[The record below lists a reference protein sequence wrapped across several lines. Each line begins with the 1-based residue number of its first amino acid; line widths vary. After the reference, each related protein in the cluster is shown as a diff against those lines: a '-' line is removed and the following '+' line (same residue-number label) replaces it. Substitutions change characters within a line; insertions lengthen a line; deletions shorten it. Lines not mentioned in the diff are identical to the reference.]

1 MNTELKFGTR
11 VLAWDKDKSK
21 AVKGKFVAHDKLYTL
36 NPYCVL
42 PDGDVETNLF
52 TNCELDLDATEFLSG
67 DVVEVSHNRLNW
79 QTAKFVGK
87 IPIDGYGYGFGV
99 ILDSKL
105 TPVHYCRYPQPE
117 KEFIFTSDMSR
128 EQITNKVDEM
138 LKTWGVK

>member
-11 VLAWDKDKSK
+11 VLAWNYDKSE
-21 AVKGKFVAHDKLYTL
+21 AVKGKFVTRYKGYRIY
-36 NPYCVL
+36 PYCVL
-42 PDGDVETNLF
+42 PDGNKYVNLF
-52 TNCELDLDATEFLSG
+52 TNCELDPDATEFLSG
-67 DVVEVSHNRLNW
+67 DVVEVSHNKLNW

-105 TPVHYCRYPQPE
+105 TPVHYCRYPQPK

-128 EQITNKVDEM
+128 EQITNQVDEM